1 MPVVTDSHHKAARNV
16 NGRVIM
22 YADKMTESMRLTIEE
37 TERRRSIQ
45 IAYNEAHG
53 LSPQPLNKP
62 IEIGLRNSLGRDN
75 QYKQSTELAKTREP
89 IGTYKSSKEVEN
101 AIKPLK
107 KEMQRAAKELDFIL
121 AASFRDQII
130 ALEKIKDSLT

>member
-1 MPVVTDSHHKAARNV
+1 V

-22 YADKMTESMRLTIEE
+22 YADKMTDSMRLTIEE

-62 IEIGLRNSLGRDN
+62 IDSGLKNSAKQDN
-75 QYKQSTELAKTREP
+75 NYKQPKSIDNINESQHNYKNLQELEK
-89 IGTYKSSKEVEN
+89 
-101 AIKPLK
+101 AIKQLK

-121 AASFRDQII
+121 AASIRDQII
-130 ALEKIKDSLT
+130 ALEKLKDSFI